1 MTEDFDPVPEIK
13 KFKKKTEPQLFV
25 FDNIPNSS
33 SVSDSLGF
41 PSAFAL
47 GALFNPF
54 FGSKLS
60 FIFLMGKFIFS
71 SAKYNVSG
79 VVQPSFHER
88 SFQSQN
94 ATRRWVLDLNSVY
107 SMYFSRSYATICE
120 RMEKSVGEC
129 EYDVLFFTSP

>member
-33 SVSDSLGF
+33 SVSDSFGF

-47 GALFNPF
+47 GALFNPL

-60 FIFLMGKFIFS
+60 FAFSDEKVYIS

-79 VVQPSFHER
+79 VVEPSFHEC

-94 ATRRWVLDLNSVY
+94 AIR
-107 SMYFSRSYATICE
+107 
-120 RMEKSVGEC
+120 
-129 EYDVLFFTSP
+129 